1 MNGRACEWLRHSIG
15 RRVVAASVLVGN
27 FGPGPRAPFGPGPCF
42 LWPLFPHAL
51 SAIDVVMRSDI
62 QQHDLGSR
70 EAENQDDAVGI
81 GQADR
86 MFVGV
91 SSLEPVQSQ
100 TGRLRISLQ
109 LLEDVLEQTD
119 S

>member
-1 MNGRACEWLRHSIG
+1 MA
-15 RRVVAASVLVGN
+15 
-27 FGPGPRAPFGPGPCF
+27 APFDRATRRSRVGTGRKFRAWPQSAIRA
-42 LWPLFPHAL
+42 WPLFPHAL

-109 LLEDVLEQTD
+109 LLDDVLEQTD